1 MSKKIKPLTGTCIYC
16 GKVLTWPEAGAEYVK
31 TRRKDILLFHTQC
44 FAKAREEN
52 NKWM

>member
-1 MSKKIKPLTGTCIYC
+1 MPKKIKPITDTCIYC
-16 GKVLTWPEAGAEYVK
+16 GKVLTWPEAGVEYVK

-52 NKWM
+52 NRWM